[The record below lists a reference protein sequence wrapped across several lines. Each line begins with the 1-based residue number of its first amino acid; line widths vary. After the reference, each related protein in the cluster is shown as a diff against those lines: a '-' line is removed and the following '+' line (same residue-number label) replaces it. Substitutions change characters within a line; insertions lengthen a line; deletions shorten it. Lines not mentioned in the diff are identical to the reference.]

1 MQKTAMLGA
10 GCRVAAAVWLL
21 AGGAVA
27 AQTNGPAGHSL
38 AAAVKAQAD
47 VRWWA
52 QVNRA
57 ALYADNGTESEWFHV
72 DNDSMPS
79 RFGISGDYRPEAW
92 DGWTFGGQIELGFKS
107 DNSCEV
113 AFGGPDPEFKVDGR
127 KIEAYAKNKRFGSLS
142 VGQGDMASNGT
153 AEEDLSGTYVAAYS
167 QVRFAAASLVFAPRV
182 AAPPPVADAPAGTNV
197 PPRPA
202 PTVKDVFNNFDGLHR
217 DDRVRYDAPV
227 WRGFAASAS
236 AAGEENFDAALRHSA
251 ELGRHKLASAV
262 AYARKGAGV
271 DQYSGSC
278 SLLLACGLNFTA
290 AVGGQDVDGER
301 TPLSVYGKIGYQLD
315 WFSAGLTMFAVDYSR
330 NEEIS
335 QAADVAESYAV
346 VCNQRLDPLN
356 AELYAT
362 ARNYVLDRADADYDD
377 LFVFLSGVRFAF

>member
-1 MQKTAMLGA
+1 MKRTTQWAVAM
-10 GCRVAAAVWLL
+10 AVLTWS
-21 AGGAVA
+21 GGAIA
-27 AQTNGPAGHSL
+27 AETNGPAGHPL

-79 RFGISGDYRPEAW
+79 RFGVAGDYKPEVW
-92 DGWTFGGQIELGFKS
+92 GGWTFGGQIELGFKS
-107 DNSCEV
+107 DNSTEV
-113 AFGGPDPEFKVDGR
+113 TFGGSDPEFKVDGR
-127 KIEAYAKNKRFGSLS
+127 KIEAYAKNKKFGSLA

-167 QVRFAAASLVFAPRV
+167 QVRFAAAGLSFAPRASAPQP
-182 AAPPPVADAPAGTNV
+182 AADEAAGTNV

-236 AAGEENFDAALRHSA
+236 AAGEENFDAALRHSL
-251 ELGRHKLASAV
+251 EIGRHKLASAV
-262 AYARKGAGV
+262 AFARKGAGV
-271 DQYSGSC
+271 DQYSASC
-278 SLLLACGLNFTA
+278 SLLLGCGLNFTA
-290 AVGGQDVDGER
+290 AVGSQDVDGDR
-301 TPLSVYGKIGYQLD
+301 SPFSTYGKIGYKLD
-315 WFSAGLTMFAVDYSR
+315 WFSAGATMLAVDYAR
-330 NEEIS
+330 NEEIA
-335 QAADVAESYAV
+335 QADDLAESYAAV
-346 VCNQRLDPLN
+346 VVQRLEPLN

-362 ARNYVLDRADADYDD
+362 ARNYVLDREGADYDD
-377 LFVFLSGVRFAF
+377 LFVFMSGVKLAF

>member
-1 MQKTAMLGA
+1 MIRATWWTGA
-10 GCRVAAAVWLL
+10 VAGLL
-21 AGGAVA
+21 AGWATA
-27 AQTNGPAGHSL
+27 AETNGPAGHPL
-38 AAAVKAQAD
+38 AAAIKAQAD

-79 RFGISGDYRPEAW
+79 RFGVAGDYKPEVW
-92 DGWTFGGQIELGFKS
+92 NGWTFGGQIELGFKS
-107 DNSCEV
+107 DNSAEV

-127 KIEAYAKNKRFGSLS
+127 KIEAYAKNKKFGSLA

-167 QVRFAAASLVFAPRV
+167 QVRFAAAGLAFAPREN
-182 AAPPPVADAPAGTNV
+182 APPPTVEDPASTNV
-197 PPRPA
+197 PPPPP

-217 DDRVRYDAPV
+217 DDRIRYDTPV
-227 WRGFAASAS
+227 WRGFTASAS
-236 AAGEENFDAALRHSA
+236 VAGEENFDAALRHA
-251 ELGRHKLASAV
+251 VEIGRHKLASAA

-278 SLLLACGLNFTA
+278 SLLLGCGLNFTA
-290 AVGGQDVDGER
+290 AVGGRDMAGE
-301 TPLSVYGKIGYQLD
+301 TSPLAAYGKIGYKLD
-315 WFSAGLTMFAVDYSR
+315 WFSSGATMLAVDYSR
-330 NEEIS
+330 NEEID
-335 QAADVAESYAV
+335 QAGDVAESYAV
-346 VCNQRLDPLN
+346 VFNQRLDPLN

-362 ARNYVLDRADADYDD
+362 ARNYVLDREDADYGD
-377 LFVFLSGVRFAF
+377 LFVFMSGVKLAF

>member
-1 MQKTAMLGA
+1 MKRTTWWA
-10 GCRVAAAVWLL
+10 GTMVLALAAGAAA
-21 AGGAVA
+21 AE
-27 AQTNGPAGHSL
+27 TNGPGAHPL
-38 AAAVKAQAD
+38 AAAVRAQAD

-79 RFGISGDYRPEAW
+79 RFGVAGDYKPAVW
-92 DGWTFGGQIELGFKS
+92 GGWTFGGQIELGFKS
-107 DNSCEV
+107 DNSTEV
-113 AFGGPDPEFKVDGR
+113 VFGGPDPEFKVDGR
-127 KIEAYAKNKRFGSLS
+127 KIEAYAKNKKFGALA

-167 QVRFAAASLVFAPRV
+167 QVRFAAASLVFAPR
-182 AAPPPVADAPAGTNV
+182 AATPLPAADAPAGTDV

-217 DDRVRYDAPV
+217 DDRIRYDAPA

-236 AAGEENFDAALRHSA
+236 AAGEENFDAALRHSL
-251 ELGRHKLASAV
+251 EIGRHKLASAV
-262 AYARKGAGV
+262 AFARKGAGV

-278 SLLLACGLNFTA
+278 SLLLGCGLNFTA

-315 WFSAGLTMFAVDYSR
+315 WFSAGPTMLAVDYAR

-335 QAADVAESYAV
+335 QADDVAESYAAV
-346 VCNQRLDPLN
+346 VVQRLEPLN

-377 LFVFLSGVRFAF
+377 LFVFMSGVKIRF

>member
-1 MQKTAMLGA
+1 MKRTAWWA
-10 GCRVAAAVWLL
+10 GSMVLALAAGAAA
-21 AGGAVA
+21 AE
-27 AQTNGPAGHSL
+27 TNGPAAHPL
-38 AAAVKAQAD
+38 AAAVRAQAD

-127 KIEAYAKNKRFGSLS
+127 KIEAYAKNKKYGSLA

-197 PPRPA
+197 PPRLA

-217 DDRVRYDAPV
+217 DDRIRYDAPV
-227 WRGFAASAS
+227 WRGLAASVS
-236 AAGEENFDAALRHSA
+236 VAGEENFDAALRHSLA
-251 ELGRHKLASAV
+251 LGAHKLASAV
-262 AYARKGAGV
+262 AFARKGAGV
-271 DQYSGSC
+271 DQYSASC
-278 SLLLACGLNFTA
+278 SLLLGCGLNFTA
-290 AVGGQDVDGER
+290 AVGGQDVEDER
-301 TPLSVYGKIGYQLD
+301 SPLSVYGKIGYKAE
-315 WFSAGLTMFAVDYSR
+315 WFTAGATMLAVDYAR

-335 QAADVAESYAV
+335 RADDVAESYAAV
-346 VCNQRLDPLN
+346 LVQRLEPLN

-362 ARNYVLDRADADYDD
+362 ARNYVLDREGADYDD
-377 LFVFLSGVRFAF
+377 LFVFMSGVKIAF